1 MKKMHSY
8 HQNINDALLQQYLQ
22 QQSQVQGQHHVSA
35 SGLQTQQAAGLGGMF
50 NQLSNGNNEPYFYP
64 NPSISGGQAQN
75 LYSGQQHGANLAL
88 NAVANQPYRVYSSE
102 DERVYS
108 LVMELLD
115 PLNRG
120 HALAE
125 LSRHRDEF
133 ENLALILWH
142 SFGVM
147 ACLIQELLMVYPLLY
162 PPNLKEEVA
171 LQVCNVLALMQVV
184 ASHTQTR
191 MLFISAH
198 IPLLLFPFLNTTTDT
213 KSFEHLRLTSLGVIG
228 ALVKHDNPE
237 ITQFLLNT
245 ETMPLC
251 LRIMETSTELSKT
264 VAIFIIQKIITD
276 KVGLDYVCHSYDRFV
291 AIAKTLS
298 IMVFHLIEKPSSRLL
313 KHVVKCYLRLA
324 ENPSAR
330 HYLQQQLPEPL
341 RDATFS
347 QVLKDD
353 ATTKHSLASLLLLL
367 ANDGHLG
374 PK

>member
-1 MKKMHSY
+1 MHSY
-8 HQNINDALLQQYLQ
+8 HQNINDALLHQYLQ
-22 QQSQVQGQHHVSA
+22 QQSQVQGQPH
-35 SGLQTQQAAGLGGMF
+35 QTGTNLTTGQPPLSTNSLFGQAGTGIGAGT
-50 NQLSNGNNEPYFYP
+50 NEPYFYP
-64 NPSISGGQAQN
+64 SHSIPSNQFN
-75 LYSGQQHGANLAL
+75 LGSNHTL
-88 NAVANQPYRVYSSE
+88 NYPTE
-102 DERVYS
+102 DERVYT
-108 LVMELLD
+108 LVLELLD

-120 HALAE
+120 HALGE

-171 LQVCNVLALMQVV
+171 LQVCNVLALMQVI
-184 ASHTQTR
+184 ASHSQTR
-191 MLFISAH
+191 MLFINAH

-276 KVGLDYVCHSYDRFV
+276 KVGLDYMCHSYDRFT

-298 IMVFHLIEKPSSRLL
+298 IMVYDLTEHPSHRLL

-324 ENPSAR
+324 DNPSAR
-330 HYLQQQLPEPL
+330 VYLQQHLPEPL
-341 RDATFS
+341 QDGTFS
-347 QVLKDD
+347 LVLKDD
-353 ATTKHSLASLLLLL
+353 GATKHSLASLLMGL
-367 ANDGHLG
+367 AN
-374 PK
+374 

>member
-1 MKKMHSY
+1 MHSY

-22 QQSQVQGQHHVSA
+22 QQSQVQNQHLATTV
-35 SGLQTQQAAGLGGMF
+35 GLQPQHTTNLGTLF
-50 NQLSNGNNEPYFYP
+50 NQIGNGANDPYFYP
-64 NPSISGGQAQN
+64 NPSMGGNQPQT
-75 LYSGQQHGANLAL
+75 LYPGQQPNSNLVPNL
-88 NAVANQPYRVYSSE
+88 VTNQPFRVYTSE

-115 PLNRG
+115 PLTRD

-147 ACLIQELLMVYPLLY
+147 ACLIQELLLVYPLLY
-162 PPNLKEEVA
+162 PPNLKEEAA

-276 KVGLDYVCHSYDRFV
+276 KVGLDYVCHSYDRFA

-298 IMVFHLIEKPSSRLL
+298 IMVYHLIDKPSPRLL

-347 QVLKDD
+347 PVLKDD